1 MSRSSRGSFRPGD
14 SNTSQE
20 TETNSSRREV
30 ASSAICNVK
39 SIDTPCS
46 HGLRFSARLRISA
59 RCTVRE
65 QKYKLVFLVYY
76 FKAMSIATLQV
87 SNGRIIYE

>member
-1 MSRSSRGSFRPGD
+1 MSRSSRGSFRLGD
-14 SNTSQE
+14 SNTPQE
-20 TETNSSRREV
+20 TETNSSRREA

-46 HGLRFSARLRISA
+46 HGLRVRARLRISA

-65 QKYKLVFLVYY
+65 RKYKLVFLVCY
-76 FKAMSIATLQV
+76 FKTLSV
-87 SNGRIIYE
+87 TTL